1 MHMKNFFLKLF
12 IRNIQIKA
20 FIGCLI
26 SLLSW
31 GFWGVSLYYLP
42 LALLFAAYFLFATWF
57 STEETSF
64 ESVLLGWLDTS
75 QSISVRI
82 KGWSLLLVF
91 ALAIVLLILPIIL
104 IIFLFFIMMWIGFM
118 P

>member
-1 MHMKNFFLKLF
+1 MKNFFMKLF
-12 IRNIQIKA
+12 IRNIRIKA

-31 GFWGVSLYYLP
+31 GLSGLSLYYLP

-57 STEETSF
+57 STEEQSF
-64 ESVLLGWLDTS
+64 ESVLQDWLAGS
-75 QSISVRI
+75 QSVSVRI
-82 KGWSLLLVF
+82 KGWLLLLVF
-91 ALAIVLLILPIIL
+91 ALAVVLLVLPVIL
-104 IIFLFFIMMWIGFM
+104 IILLFFIMMWIGFM